1 MEDMRVKQLRH
12 HDYYKEWLDCMC
24 SFDTLQAW
32 SEDQTDWE
40 RIEYLFDKKDVRS
53 PINAGQNVG
62 LLYGWSAICTEIDM
76 PQHDARLDD
85 RVWKLHHLIP
95 KSDHTAGSGR
105 DFWSGVKWG
114 KDTIMGLFE
123 TKAASG
129 IWETKVYPKQVE
141 YLRKICRKDKG
152 T

>member
-12 HDYYKEWLDCMC
+12 HDYYKGWLDCMR
-24 SFDTLQAW
+24 SSDTLQAW
-32 SEDQTDWE
+32 SEDQADWE

-53 PINAGQNVG
+53 PINAGRNVG

-85 RVWKLHHLIP
+85 RVWKLYHLIP
-95 KSDHTAGSGR
+95 KLDQTAGSGR

-123 TKAASG
+123 IKAASG
-129 IWETKVYPKQVE
+129 IWKTKEDPKQAE
-141 YLRKICRKDKG
+141 YLKKVCCKDKG